1 MAFCGEVAA
10 KRDHTCTILKDISV
24 ADKHAKLTVAG
35 TVGAAGQCPHTAPA
49 RAEKGTRHWSDQGP
63 VGDHPQRT
71 GGGTAL
77 DKTQREVHT
86 RAVLSD
92 LAKLTDAGR
101 LGTVGPMQAPVQF
114 LVAKE

>member
-1 MAFCGEVAA
+1 MDFCGEVAA

-35 TVGAAGQCPHTAPA
+35 TVGAAGQCPHTVPA

-77 DKTQREVHT
+77 DKAQREVHT

-92 LAKLTDAGR
+92 LAKLTATGR
-101 LGTVGPMQAPVQF
+101 RGTVGPMQAPVQF

>member
-24 ADKHAKLTVAG
+24 ADKHAQLTVAG
-35 TVGAAGQCPHTAPA
+35 TVGAAGQCTHTVPA
-49 RAEKGTRHWSDQGP
+49 RAEKGTRHWSDQGRA
-63 VGDHPQRT
+63 GDHPQRT

>member
-35 TVGAAGQCPHTAPA
+35 TVGAAGQCPHTVPA

-63 VGDHPQRT
+63 VGDHPQKT

-77 DKTQREVHT
+77 DKAQREVHT